1 MSEAVFRGISGKVYR
16 FMALRPG
23 APSLHEPAVYAF
35 ARPGP
40 LGKGWTPVFLSRTA
54 DLATRLD
61 GHERWVEAE
70 LLGAT
75 HVLALFEPERAAR
88 EDAEDDL
95 VAALKPALNQGDEA
109 VDAAVTAAAR
119 RSAEVV
125 AFPARPGVVFDPPI
139 PVRAAG

>member
-1 MSEAVFRGISGKVYR
+1 MSEALFKGQTGKVYR
-16 FMALRPG
+16 FLALRPG

-40 LGKGWTPVFLSRTA
+40 LGKGWTPLFLSRTA

-61 GHERWVEAE
+61 GHERWLEAE

-88 EDAEDDL
+88 EEAEDDL
-95 VAALKPALNQGDEA
+95 VASLKPVLNLPYDVVDEA
-109 VDAAVTAAAR
+109 LHQR
-119 RSAEVV
+119 RGGEVV
-125 AFPARPGVVFDPPI
+125 AFPGRPGVVFNPPI

>member
-1 MSEAVFRGISGKVYR
+1 MSEAVFRGVSGKVYR

-61 GHERWVEAE
+61 GHERWAEAE

-75 HVLALFEPERAAR
+75 HVLALFEPERVAR
-88 EDAEDDL
+88 EEAEDDL
-95 VAALKPALNQGDEA
+95 VAALKPALNQGD
-109 VDAAVTAAAR
+109 DAADALVTAAR

-125 AFPARPGVVFDPPI
+125 AFPARPGVVFNPPI